1 MRGLKK
7 RGVKVKKVKIP
18 ANGAEISAL
27 ILSPEKPKKD
37 AVGLLWLHGG
47 GYFLGMKEMAYISSA
62 AKLTEKYGAVVVC
75 PGYRLSIRNPYPA
88 AAEDCYSAL
97 LYLKK
102 NASVLGAA
110 SDKIAVGGE
119 SAGGGLCA
127 AVAIMARDR
136 GEVSVAFQLPLYPM
150 LDDRPTDSSRD
161 NHGRIWNTRKNRF
174 AWKLYLRKTAKTD
187 IPVYAAPARL
197 EDFSGLPPAYTFIGI
212 GEPFYCETKIYIERL
227 KACGVPAKMDVY
239 DTDFHAFSMLKPKD
253 KLSRLANERFNE
265 FFKYASENYSKKQ
278 PDL

>member
-1 MRGLKK
+1 MRALKK
-7 RGVKVKKVKIP
+7 RGVKVRKVKIP
-18 ANGAEISAL
+18 VAGAEISAL

-47 GYFLGMKEMAYISSA
+47 GYFLGMKEMAYMSS
-62 AKLTEKYGAVVVC
+62 
-75 PGYRLSIRNPYPA
+75 A

-102 NASVLGAA
+102 NASVLGVAE
-110 SDKIAVGGE
+110 DKIAVGGE

-136 GEVSVAFQLPLYPM
+136 GEVSVAFQLPLYHMP
-150 LDDRPTDSSRD
+150 DDRPTDSSRD